1 MTAYDFSPLYRSA
14 IGIDRLAQLMENT
27 MRSDNQTSYPP
38 YNIELVDEDRY
49 RISMAVAGF
58 ARNELDIEVAND
70 TLTISGSK
78 AKEEGTRH
86 YLHQGIAARGFQR
99 QFQLSDHIKVKG
111 AHIENGLLHI
121 DLQREVPEAL
131 KPRRIAIDS
140 ADDNGDG
147 GRVLEEHAA

>member
-14 IGIDRLAQLMENT
+14 IGIDRLAHLMENA
-27 MRSDNQTSYPP
+27 MRADNQPSYPP

-58 ARNELDIEVAND
+58 ARDELDIEVAND
-70 TLTISGSK
+70 TLTVSGSK
-78 AKEEGTRH
+78 AKEESPRR

-99 QFQLSDHIKVKG
+99 QFQLADHVQVQG
-111 AHIENGLLHI
+111 ARIENGLLHI

-131 KPRRIAIDS
+131 KPRRIAINSDDGDS
-140 ADDNGDG
+140 
-147 GRVLEEHAA
+147 RVLEEQAA

>member
-14 IGIDRLAQLMENT
+14 IGIDRLAQLMDNA
-27 MRSDNQTSYPP
+27 MRADNQTSYPP

-58 ARNELDIEVAND
+58 ARDELDIEVAND
-70 TLTISGSK
+70 TLTVSGSK
-78 AKEEGTRH
+78 AKEEGPRR

-99 QFQLSDHIKVKG
+99 QFQLADHIKVKG
-111 AHIENGLLHI
+111 ARIENGLLHI

-131 KPRRIAIDS
+131 KPRRIAINS
-140 ADDNGDG
+140 GDG
-147 GRVLEEHAA
+147 DGRVLEEQAA